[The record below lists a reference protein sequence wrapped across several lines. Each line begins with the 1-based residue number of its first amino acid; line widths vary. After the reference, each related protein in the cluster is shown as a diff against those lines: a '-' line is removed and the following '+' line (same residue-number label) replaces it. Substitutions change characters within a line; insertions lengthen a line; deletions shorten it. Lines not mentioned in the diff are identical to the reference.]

1 MNPFDLPGPQFG
13 AFYLVAAG
21 VVYVIYR
28 YALHQAE
35 SGEPTALPLN
45 DPYQIAYLR
54 GGTRDAGR
62 VAVLSLVDRGRL
74 NIEGE
79 RIVTR
84 GSTTGLAPIE
94 AAIVECCA
102 APATVPA
109 LLGDRRV
116 AQACEA
122 YRAPLEELGLVPD
135 RLLRDQRWLWFT
147 VAASVLLGIG
157 LVKLYVAL
165 ERGRTNVG
173 FLVLLMA
180 FALWLLITA
189 ARRRRTALG
198 DAVLSDLR
206 RLFHGLRG
214 QVAPAAEGGAT
225 SDAMLLAAVFGVS
238 ALPSLAFGEIKRVFA
253 KADQGGSSCGSSGG
267 GDGGCGGGGGGCGGC
282 GS

>member
-1 MNPFDLPGPQFG
+1 MNPFDLRGPEFL
-13 AFYLVAAG
+13 AFYFIVAG
-21 VVYVIYR
+21 VVYFIYR
-28 YALHQAE
+28 YALRQAE

-54 GGTRDAGR
+54 GGTREAAR

-74 NIEGE
+74 DIEGE
-79 RIVTR
+79 RIAAR
-84 GSTTGLAPIE
+84 GSTAGLAPIE
-94 AAIVECCA
+94 AAIVDCCA
-102 APATVPA
+102 APATAPV

-116 AQACEA
+116 AMACDA

-135 RLLRDQRWLWFT
+135 RLMRDQRWLWFAI
-147 VAASVLLGIG
+147 AAAVLLGIG

-165 ERGRTNVG
+165 EHGRTNVG

-189 ARRRRTALG
+189 ARRQRTALG
-198 DAVLSDLR
+198 DAVLSDLQ

-214 QVAPAAEGGAT
+214 QAARATEGGAT
-225 SDAMLLAAVFGVS
+225 SDAMLLAAVFGLS

-253 KADQGGSSCGSSGG
+253 KADQGGSSCGSSSS
-267 GDGGCGGGGGGCGGC
+267 GGCGGGGGGCGGC